1 VPLPSTWNLPLEL
14 RERLGAEAGPQ
25 RAMREEGHLLIVLHE
40 LPGPNERKR
49 KAALFWRHPTGQ
61 WKSTHDDAGLE
72 GLQHLLAQY
81 DERLQTLDEG
91 EASATSAAE
100 FHAVLES
107 LTPLLR
113 AARGM
118 HRAMQQ
124 ARDLIKSDRDLLN
137 LRDKAA
143 EIERTAE
150 LLMQDAQFG
159 LNFTAAKQAESQA
172 QSAQSMARTAH
183 RINLL
188 AAMFLPLTALASVFG
203 MEIHNGF
210 ENSNAAFPLIV
221 IIGCVAG
228 VVLSVVLAKRCS

>member
-1 VPLPSTWNLPLEL
+1 MSLPSTWNLPLEL
-14 RERLGAEAGPQ
+14 RDRLGAEAGPQ

-40 LPGPNERKR
+40 LPAANERKR
-49 KAALFWRHPTGQ
+49 KAALFWRHPNGE
-61 WKSTHDDAGLE
+61 WKNTRDNAGIE
-72 GLQHLLAQY
+72 GLQQLLREY
-81 DERLQTLDEG
+81 DEKLMQLDED
-91 EASATSAAE
+91 EATATSASA
-100 FHAVLES
+100 FHGVLES

-118 HRAMQQ
+118 HRALQQ

-143 EIERTAE
+143 ELERTAE

-172 QSAQSMARTAH
+172 QAAHCMAATAH

-188 AAMFLPLTALASVFG
+188 AALFLPLTAVASVFG
-203 MEIHNGF
+203 MEIRNGF
-210 ENSNAAFPLIV
+210 EECPSAFPLIV
-221 IIGCVAG
+221 ALGTAAG
-228 VVLSVVLAKRCS
+228 IALTIVVAKR

>member
-1 VPLPSTWNLPLEL
+1 MSLVSSWSIPSEL
-14 RERLGAEAGPQ
+14 RDRLGIEAGPQ
-25 RAMREEGHLLIVLHE
+25 RAMREEGHLIIVLHE
-40 LPGPNERKR
+40 IPCANERKR
-49 KAALFWRHPTGQ
+49 RAALFWRHPTGE
-61 WKSTHDDAGLE
+61 WRNTLDDGGIE
-72 GLQHLLAQY
+72 TLQALLGKY
-81 DERLQTLDEG
+81 DTRLQQLDED
-91 EASATSAAE
+91 EATAVKACDY
-100 FHAVLES
+100 HAVLEA

-113 AARGM
+113 AVRGL

-143 EIERTAE
+143 ELERTAE

-172 QSAQSMARTAH
+172 LSAQKMAATAH

-188 AAMFLPLTALASVFG
+188 AALFLPLTALASVFG

-210 ENSNAAFPLIV
+210 EDSTGAFIAIV
-221 IIGCVAG
+221 LVGCLAG
-228 VVLSVVLAKRCS
+228 AGLSMALAKR

>member
-1 VPLPSTWNLPLEL
+1 MSLPSTWNLPQDL
-14 RERLGAEAGPQ
+14 RDRLGAEAGPQ

-40 LPGPNERKR
+40 LPGPNDRQR
-49 KAALFWRHPTGQ
+49 RAALFWRHPNGGWSNTRDGGGIEALQ
-61 WKSTHDDAGLE
+61 RLLAEFDAK
-72 GLQHLLAQY
+72 LQHL
-81 DERLQTLDEG
+81 DEDE
-91 EASATSAAE
+91 ATATSASQ
-100 FHAVLES
+100 FHGVLES

-118 HRAMQQ
+118 HRALQQ

-143 EIERTAE
+143 ELERTAE

-172 QSAQSMARTAH
+172 QAAQAMAATAH

-188 AAMFLPLTALASVFG
+188 AALFLPLTALASVFG
-203 MEIHNGF
+203 MEIRNGC
-210 ENSNAAFPLIV
+210 EDCPSAFPVIV
-221 IIGCVAG
+221 AIGCVTG
-228 VVLSVVLAKRCS
+228 VILTIVVAKR